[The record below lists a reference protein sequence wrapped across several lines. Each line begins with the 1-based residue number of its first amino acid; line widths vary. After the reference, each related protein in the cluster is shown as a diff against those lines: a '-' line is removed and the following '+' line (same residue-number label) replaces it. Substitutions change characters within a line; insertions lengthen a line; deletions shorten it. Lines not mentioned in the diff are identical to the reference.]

1 MQSCKINQEMNKEFL
16 EILTGFKRTLNLVD
30 RNERKFL
37 VLATFLMLVAGI
49 LTNLPAVILGKLV
62 DKVVDNPSFSFNA
75 SLPFVGSII
84 IAIII
89 RESLTIWRKYLVH
102 KVTTQTDKKQT
113 VRAVEHLLKT
123 ELETL
128 GEQQIGSLNGRI
140 FRSIQGLVKFFP
152 IFFSGVAALGIAFFQ
167 KPFLTSFMILVIPL
181 GLFIIIKQISSQ
193 KGIRV
198 SLIRGKERIDGSVV
212 EMLGGIETIRA
223 LNTTSLEVA
232 KITEISEGMRQTE
245 IKHHLWMSL
254 FDAAKYFNEGFFYI
268 LVITI
273 SIFLSAQGVISKGDI
288 LVYSILFQS
297 IVSPLREIHR
307 ILDQAHESSI
317 AVNDLYELLARPI
330 DQSFTANQVVTST
343 DHSQQALEITNLSFS
358 FAKRQT
364 APIHSINLSVKKGEN
379 IGIAGASGCGKTTF
393 IKLILKLVHGYQGEI
408 KLFGKDL
415 TELTRANLAE
425 KIAYVP
431 QKPYIFSGSIRENVA
446 YGAQKADDQQI
457 LNALKKAN
465 IFNEVQAVLGGLEG
479 RVGENG
485 NNLSGGQ
492 RQRLAIARL
501 LLKSP
506 ELIILD
512 EATSALDNTNEAKI
526 QSNLTESFR
535 SKTIIIIAHRLTT
548 LKDCDRILVFDKGRI
563 VQEGTYQGLS
573 RQEGLFRN
581 FLKQGGGKKRKV
593 VT

>member
-1 MQSCKINQEMNKEFL
+1 MNKEFL
-16 EILTGFKRTLNLVD
+16 EILTGFKRTINLVD
-30 RNERKFL
+30 KADRKFL
-37 VLATFLMLVAGI
+37 AFATLLMLVAGI

-62 DKVVDNPSFSFNA
+62 DRVVDNPSFSFNA
-75 SLPFVGSII
+75 SLPFVGLII

-89 RESLTIWRKYLVH
+89 RESLILWRKYLVH
-102 KVTTQTDKKQT
+102 VVTTRTDKKQT

-123 ELETL
+123 DLEVL

-140 FRSIQGLVKFFP
+140 FRSIQGLIKLIKLVFMDFFP
-152 IFFSGVAALGIAFFQ
+152 IFFSGLAALGIAFFQ
-167 KPFLTSFMILVIPL
+167 KPFLTSFMILVIPM

-223 LNTTSLEVA
+223 LNTTNLEVA
-232 KITEISEGMRQTE
+232 KIAGISESMRQTE
-245 IKHHLWMSL
+245 IKHHISMSL

-268 LVITI
+268 LVITL

-297 IVSPLREIHR
+297 IVGPLREIHR

-317 AVNDLYELLARPI
+317 AVNDLYQLLSQPTDR
-330 DQSFTANQVVTST
+330 SFTTSLST
-343 DHSQQALEITNLSFS
+343 SSSHPEGQALEIINLSFS

-364 APIHSINLSVKKGEN
+364 APIHSINLVVKKGEK

-415 TELTRANLAE
+415 TELTRGNLAE
-425 KIAYVP
+425 TIAYVP
-431 QKPYIFSGSIRENVA
+431 QKPYIFSGSIGENVS
-446 YGAQKADDQQI
+446 YGASSKISELQI
-457 LNALKKAN
+457 LNALKKVN
-465 IFNEVQAVLGGLEG
+465 ILNEVETVLGGLEG

-501 LLKSP
+501 LLKNP

-512 EATSALDNTNEAKI
+512 EATSALDNNNEAKI
-526 QSNLTESFR
+526 QNSLEESFK
-535 SKTIIIIAHRLTT
+535 SKTMIIIAHRLTT

-563 VQEGTYQGLS
+563 AQEGSYQSLS
-573 RQEGLFRN
+573 RQEGLFST
-581 FLKQGGGKKRKV
+581 FLKQGRAKRRS
-593 VT
+593 T